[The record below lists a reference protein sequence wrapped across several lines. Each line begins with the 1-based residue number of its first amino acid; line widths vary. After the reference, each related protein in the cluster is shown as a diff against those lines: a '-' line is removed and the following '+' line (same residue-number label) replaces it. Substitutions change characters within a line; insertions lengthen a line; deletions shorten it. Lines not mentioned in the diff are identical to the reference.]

1 MSGVDA
7 GVVWITGLSGAGKST
22 VTSIV
27 TGRLTSAGRRPVVL
41 DGDRMR
47 RIMPA
52 QPGYTEAE
60 RRKVAAFYSRLACE
74 LAEQRHLVLCATI
87 SLFHDVQRWNRENI
101 ASYLEVWLRV
111 PLVALKDRAGRTA
124 FYDHGNLGPGQAPL
138 RNVVGVDEPAQFPR
152 AADLV
157 IDNFGDT
164 TADHAA
170 DRIVHAITG
179 RWS

>member
-1 MSGVDA
+1 MTGVDA

-22 VTSIV
+22 VASLV
-27 TGRLTSAGRRPVVL
+27 TGRLVGAGRRPVLL

-52 QPGYTEAE
+52 SPGYTEAE
-60 RRKVAAFYSRLACE
+60 RREVAAYYARLARE
-74 LAEQRHLVLCATI
+74 LAGQGHLVLCATI
-87 SLFHDVQRWNRENI
+87 SLFHDVQRWNRENVEH
-101 ASYLEVWLRV
+101 YLEVWLRV
-111 PLVALKDRAGRTA
+111 PLAALKSRAGRSA
-124 FYDHGNLGPGQAPL
+124 FYDHGNLEPGLAPL
-138 RNVVGVDEPAQFPR
+138 RNVVGVDELAQFPQ

-164 TADHAA
+164 TAEHAA
-170 DRIVHAITG
+170 DRIVHAVTG